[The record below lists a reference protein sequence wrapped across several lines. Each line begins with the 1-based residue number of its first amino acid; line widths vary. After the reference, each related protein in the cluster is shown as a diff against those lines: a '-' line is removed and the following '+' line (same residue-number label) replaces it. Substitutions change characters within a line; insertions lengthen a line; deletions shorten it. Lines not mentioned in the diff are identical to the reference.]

1 MFVYS
6 IDQSRVQF
14 TLRLFVCE
22 SQFSWHVELL
32 MGDLISRVRNKIKK
46 NFPYMSY
53 ATLTSEQV
61 DLKNWPI
68 TEVGN
73 PSAQ

>member
-46 NFPYMSY
+46 SFPNMSL
-53 ATLTSEQV
+53 ATLTQNK
-61 DLKNWPI
+61 L
-68 TEVGN
+68 T
-73 PSAQ
+73 